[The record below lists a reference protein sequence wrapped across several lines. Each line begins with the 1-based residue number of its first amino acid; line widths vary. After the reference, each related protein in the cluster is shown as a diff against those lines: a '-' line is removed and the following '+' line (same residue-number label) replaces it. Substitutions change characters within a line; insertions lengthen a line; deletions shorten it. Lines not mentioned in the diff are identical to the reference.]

1 MGVSHVTLR
10 AKTKRRAS
18 STRLGRDNAR
28 AGPRACGRVEVEVE
42 VEVLARRAR
51 GRGRARGR
59 ASRS

>member
-28 AGPRACGRVEVEVE
+28 AGPRACARVEVEVE
-42 VEVLARRAR
+42 VEVVARRAR
-51 GRGRARGR
+51 ARGRARGR

>member
-42 VEVLARRAR
+42 VVARRAR

>member
-28 AGPRACGRVEVEVE
+28 AGPCACVRVEVEVE
-42 VEVLARRAR
+42 VEVVARRAR
-51 GRGRARGR
+51 AGGRARGR

>member
-1 MGVSHVTLR
+1 MDVSHVTLR

-28 AGPRACGRVEVEVE
+28 AGPRACARVEVEVE
-42 VEVLARRAR
+42 VEVVARRAR
-51 GRGRARGR
+51 ARGRARGR